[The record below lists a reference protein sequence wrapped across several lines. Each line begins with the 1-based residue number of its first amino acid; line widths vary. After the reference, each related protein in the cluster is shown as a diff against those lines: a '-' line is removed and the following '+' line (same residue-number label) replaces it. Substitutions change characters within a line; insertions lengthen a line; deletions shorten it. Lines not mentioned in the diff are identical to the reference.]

1 MHQLVGQSNR
11 LHFHLSEIRKE
22 LGFFFSFSSGTSI
35 FTATAIRQNSQDP
48 QIPEKLL
55 EVANPFSKSQ
65 LDQSVTW
72 ISQAPAGWKVMNI
85 LSYRNEHLRTSE
97 EKEKVTGRKTRSSL
111 QTLWSW
117 VWECFPGVTC
127 NCACG
132 PAYEEC
138 VHVFIRMFAL
148 FPLGSGW
155 GWGGRMATRK
165 TSAHESSR
173 LCKHSQVPSATQTAG
188 CTHTPLPWLSVFLL
202 RWYAKECSSNMWYDA
217 DINLSYF
224 TTC

>member
-22 LGFFFSFSSGTSI
+22 LFFFSFSSGTSI

-132 PAYEEC
+132 PAYCGVCAC
-138 VHVFIRMFAL
+138 VYSYVCFVPTGVGVGVGGSYGNQEDFGTWEQP
-148 FPLGSGW
+148 PLQTLSGSVSYSDCW
-155 GWGGRMATRK
+155 LHT
-165 TSAHESSR
+165 HSSS
-173 LCKHSQVPSATQTAG
+173 LIVC
-188 CTHTPLPWLSVFLL
+188 LS
-202 RWYAKECSSNMWYDA
+202 SSVV
-217 DINLSYF
+217 
-224 TTC
+224 C